1 MKINLKAF
9 NFLKN
14 RYALTALVFVAWIA
28 FFDQN
33 NLITQIQYRLQLNQ
47 LEKEKAFYQGEIK
60 GIQKDMN
67 ELQQN
72 PKSLEKFARE
82 KYMMKK
88 DDEEIFVIVDKSG
101 EIK

>member
-33 NLITQIQYRLQLNQ
+33 NLITQIQYRIQLNQ